1 MANHQASVPRS
12 SGSRRLEFNGQSYV
26 AVAVAFIVLEVICVA
41 LRFWARKIGKIS
53 WGLDDSLIIAAAILC
68 LALIGC
74 SLGEIS
80 ALRFS
85 FECYSKKRSYQRSHN
100 SSQNR

>member
-12 SGSRRLEFNGQSYV
+12 SATRGLEFSGQSCV
-26 AVAVAFIVLEVICVA
+26 AVSVAFIVLEVICVA
-41 LRFWARKIGKIS
+41 LRFWARKIGKIA

-74 SLGEIS
+74 SLGE
-80 ALRFS
+80 
-85 FECYSKKRSYQRSHN
+85 YQCLEIPF
-100 SSQNR
+100 